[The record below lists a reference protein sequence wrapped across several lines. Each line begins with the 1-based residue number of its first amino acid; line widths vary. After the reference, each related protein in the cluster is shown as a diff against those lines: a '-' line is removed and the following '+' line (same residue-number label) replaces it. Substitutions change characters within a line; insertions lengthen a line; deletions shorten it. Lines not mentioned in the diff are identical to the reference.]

1 MRRRILLIDDSRT
14 TLEVLKVHLM
24 NYGYEFVTAGDADEA
39 FAIAQKRAPDL
50 IISDLAM
57 PGVTGLDLCKK
68 IRKTA
73 GLKSIPFVVVT
84 AKKEDAVRRD
94 AFAAGVDGFL
104 RKPIDSNRLQQL
116 VTELLSRRRSAAGP
130 Q

>member
-1 MRRRILLIDDSRT
+1 MLRRILLIDDSRT
-14 TLEVLKVHLM
+14 TLEVLRVHLM
-24 NYGYEFVTAGDADEA
+24 NRGYEFVTAGDADEA
-39 FAIAQKRAPDL
+39 FAIAQKSAPDL

-57 PGVTGLDLCKK
+57 PGVSGLDLCKK
-68 IRKTA
+68 IRKTP

-104 RKPIDSNRLQQL
+104 RKPIDSDRLQQL
-116 VTELLSRRRSAAGP
+116 VTELLNRRRSAAGP
-130 Q
+130 R